1 MLYTNGR
8 KGDVRLNSS
17 ETLEKKTVFYKVK
30 NTVGKHWASYL
41 GLLPFFSLLIVF
53 VVIPIITG
61 IYRSFTDWSMSSRNE
76 INFVGLENYKYLL
89 AGEGTTS
96 KRFIRALGNMAIY
109 VPITVFISIGIALIL
124 ALIVTQL
131 QDRLYK
137 FFRSV
142 YYIPTVIP
150 VFLCVAIWQW
160 FMTTDTGIV
169 SSLLAKIGIGAGV
182 TWAETKGY
190 ALAEVIIIDVW
201 NMIGFNFLIILAGMK
216 DISPELYEAADIDG
230 ASTVQK
236 MKNITIPLLEP
247 VLFFVITYAFICAI
261 QVYDIPWILSGYDD
275 MNAVGGPD
283 QVMLFPVMEMVR
295 NVYNG
300 GAYGLGRAC
309 AMGVMLMLIIMVIT
323 AIQFKGRK
331 KN

>member
-1 MLYTNGR
+1 MNYT
-8 KGDVRLNSS
+8 
-17 ETLEKKTVFYKVK
+17 ETLEKKPVFHRLKIAIR
-30 NTVGKHWASYL
+30 KHWASYL
-41 GLLPFFSLLIVF
+41 GLLPFFALLIVF
-53 VVIPIITG
+53 VVVPIITG
-61 IYRSFTDWSMSSRNE
+61 IWRSFTDWSMSSRNE
-76 INFVGLENYKYLL
+76 IHFVGLENYKYLL

-96 KRFIRALGNMAIY
+96 KRFIKSLGNMAIY
-109 VPITVFISIGIALIL
+109 VPVTVLVGISISLIL

-131 QDRLYK
+131 NEKLYK

-142 YYIPTVIP
+142 YYVPTVIP

-160 FMTTDTGIV
+160 FMTTDTGLV
-169 SSLLAKIGIGAGV
+169 ASLLAKLGIGAGV
-182 TWAETKGY
+182 TWAETRGY

-230 ASTVQK
+230 ASTLQK

-247 VLFFVITYAFICAI
+247 VLFFVITYAFISAI

-300 GAYGLGRAC
+300 GASGLGRAC
-309 AMGVMLMLIIMVIT
+309 AMGVLLMIIIMVIT

>member
-1 MLYTNGR
+1 MSNT
-8 KGDVRLNSS
+8 
-17 ETLEKKTVFYKVK
+17 ETLENKPVLHKLKHSIR
-30 NTVGKHWASYL
+30 KHWVSYL
-41 GLLPFFSLLIVF
+41 GLLPFFALLTVF
-53 VVIPIITG
+53 VVVPIITG
-61 IYRSFTDWSMSSRNE
+61 IWRSFTDWSMSSRSE
-76 INFVGLENYKYLL
+76 IHFVGFDNYKYLL

-96 KRFIRALGNMAIY
+96 KRFIKSLGNMAIY
-109 VPITVFISIGIALIL
+109 VPITVLIGIGISLIL

-131 QDRLYK
+131 HDRLYK
-137 FFRSV
+137 FFRGV
-142 YYIPTVIP
+142 YYVPTVIP

-169 SSLLAKIGIGAGV
+169 ASLLAKLGIGAGV

-230 ASTVQK
+230 ASTIQK

-247 VLFFVITYAFICAI
+247 VLFFVITYAFISAI

-300 GAYGLGRAC
+300 GASGLGRAC
-309 AMGVMLMLIIMVIT
+309 AMGVMLMVVIMVIT
-323 AIQFKGRK
+323 AIQFKARK

>member
-1 MLYTNGR
+1 MHDTEVIR
-8 KGDVRLNSS
+8 K
-17 ETLEKKTVFYKVK
+17 K
-30 NTVGKHWASYL
+30 NTAYRLKTATKKNWASYI
-41 GLLPFFSLLIVF
+41 GLLPFFALLIVF
-53 VVIPIITG
+53 VVIPIVTG
-61 IYRSFTDWSMSSRNE
+61 IYRSFTDLAMSSRDE
-76 INFVGLENYKYLL
+76 INFVGLENYEYLL

-96 KRFIRALGNMAIY
+96 KRFLKSLVNMAIY
-109 VPITVFISIGIALIL
+109 VPITVVLGIGLSLIL

-131 QDRLYK
+131 SDRLYR
-137 FFRSV
+137 FYRSV

-150 VFLCVAIWQW
+150 LFLCVAIWQW
-160 FMTTDTGIV
+160 FMTTDTGV
-169 SSLLAKIGIGAGV
+169 VASFLAKLGIGEGV
-182 TWAETKGY
+182 AWAETSGY

-201 NMIGFNFLIILAGMK
+201 NMTGFNFLIILAGIK

-230 ASTVQK
+230 ATTFQK
-236 MKNITIPLLEP
+236 MKNITIPMLEP

-300 GAYGLGRAC
+300 GASGLGRAC
-309 AMGVMLMLIIMVIT
+309 AMGVMLMVVIMIIT

>member
-1 MLYTNGR
+1 MN
-8 KGDVRLNSS
+8 NC
-17 ETLEKKTVFYKVK
+17 ETLERKTVFQKIK
-30 NTVGKHWASYL
+30 NTVRKHWTSYL
-41 GLLPFFSLLIVF
+41 GLLPFFALLVIF
-53 VVIPIITG
+53 IVIPIITG

-96 KRFIRALGNMAIY
+96 KRFIKSLGNMAIY
-109 VPITVFISIGIALIL
+109 VPITVVISIGIALVL

-131 QDRLYK
+131 NDKLYK
-137 FFRSV
+137 FYRSV
-142 YYIPTVIP
+142 YYVPTVIP

-160 FMTTDTGIV
+160 FMTTDTGLV
-169 SSLLAKIGIGAGV
+169 TSLLSKIGIGAGV

-230 ASTVQK
+230 ATTIQK
-236 MKNITIPLLEP
+236 MKNITIPMLEP

-309 AMGVMLMLIIMVIT
+309 AMGVLLMLIIMVIT
-323 AIQFKGRK
+323 AIQSKGRK

>member
-1 MLYTNGR
+1 MN
-8 KGDVRLNSS
+8 NC
-17 ETLEKKTVFYKVK
+17 ETLERKTVFQKIK
-30 NTVGKHWASYL
+30 NTVRKHWTSYL
-41 GLLPFFSLLIVF
+41 GLLPFFALLVIF
-53 VVIPIITG
+53 IVIPIITG

-96 KRFIRALGNMAIY
+96 KRFIKSLGNMAIY
-109 VPITVFISIGIALIL
+109 VPITVVISIGIALVL

-131 QDRLYK
+131 NDKLYK
-137 FFRSV
+137 FYRSV
-142 YYIPTVIP
+142 YYVPTVIP

-160 FMTTDTGIV
+160 FMTTDTGLV
-169 SSLLAKIGIGAGV
+169 TSLLSKIGIGAGV
-182 TWAETKGY
+182 SWAETKGY

-230 ASTVQK
+230 ATTIQK
-236 MKNITIPLLEP
+236 MKNITIPMLEP

-309 AMGVMLMLIIMVIT
+309 AMGVLLMLIIMVIT

>member
-1 MLYTNGR
+1 MN
-8 KGDVRLNSS
+8 NC
-17 ETLEKKTVFYKVK
+17 ETLERKTVFQKIK
-30 NTVGKHWASYL
+30 NTVRKHWTSYL
-41 GLLPFFSLLIVF
+41 GLLPFFALLVIF
-53 VVIPIITG
+53 IVIPIITG

-96 KRFIRALGNMAIY
+96 KRFIKSLGNMAIY
-109 VPITVFISIGIALIL
+109 VPITVVISIGIALVL

-131 QDRLYK
+131 NDKLYK
-137 FFRSV
+137 FYRSV
-142 YYIPTVIP
+142 YYVPTVIP

-160 FMTTDTGIV
+160 FMTTDTGLV
-169 SSLLAKIGIGAGV
+169 TSLLSQIGIGAGV

-230 ASTVQK
+230 ATTIQK
-236 MKNITIPLLEP
+236 MKNITIPMLEP

-309 AMGVMLMLIIMVIT
+309 AMGVLLMLIIMVIT

>member
-1 MLYTNGR
+1 MN
-8 KGDVRLNSS
+8 NC
-17 ETLEKKTVFYKVK
+17 ETLERKTVFQKIK
-30 NTVGKHWASYL
+30 NTVRKHWTSYL
-41 GLLPFFSLLIVF
+41 GLLPFFALLVIF
-53 VVIPIITG
+53 LVIPIITG

-96 KRFIRALGNMAIY
+96 KRFIKSLGNMAIY
-109 VPITVFISIGIALIL
+109 VPITVVISIGIALVL

-131 QDRLYK
+131 NDKLYK
-137 FFRSV
+137 FYRSV
-142 YYIPTVIP
+142 YYVPTVIP

-160 FMTTDTGIV
+160 FMTTDTGLV
-169 SSLLAKIGIGAGV
+169 TSLLSKIGIGAGV

-230 ASTVQK
+230 ATTIQK
-236 MKNITIPLLEP
+236 MKNITIPMLEP

-309 AMGVMLMLIIMVIT
+309 AMGVLLMLIIMVIT

>member
-1 MLYTNGR
+1 MN
-8 KGDVRLNSS
+8 NC
-17 ETLEKKTVFYKVK
+17 ETLERKTVFQKIK
-30 NTVGKHWASYL
+30 NTVRKHWTSYL
-41 GLLPFFSLLIVF
+41 GLLPFFALLVIF
-53 VVIPIITG
+53 IVIPIITG

-89 AGEGTTS
+89 GGEGTTS
-96 KRFIRALGNMAIY
+96 KRFIKSLGNMAIY
-109 VPITVFISIGIALIL
+109 VPITVVISIGIALVL

-131 QDRLYK
+131 NDKLYK
-137 FFRSV
+137 FYRSV
-142 YYIPTVIP
+142 YYVPTVIP

-160 FMTTDTGIV
+160 FMTTDTGLV
-169 SSLLAKIGIGAGV
+169 TSLLSKIGIGAGV

-230 ASTVQK
+230 ATTIQK
-236 MKNITIPLLEP
+236 MKNITIPMLEP

-309 AMGVMLMLIIMVIT
+309 AMGVLLMLIIMVIT

>member
-1 MLYTNGR
+1 MDNI
-8 KGDVRLNSS
+8 
-17 ETLEKKTVFYKVK
+17 ETLEKKSFFARFKLSLSR
-30 NTVGKHWASYL
+30 HLPSYI
-41 GLLPFFSLLIVF
+41 GLLPFFALLIVF
-53 VVIPIITG
+53 VVVPIITG
-61 IYRSFTDWSMSSRNE
+61 IWRSFTDWSMSSRSE
-76 INFVGLENYKYLL
+76 INFVALENYKYLL

-96 KRFIRALGNMAIY
+96 KRFLKSLVNMAIY
-109 VPITVFISIGIALIL
+109 VPITVVVGIGISLIL

-131 QDRLYK
+131 KDRLYR
-137 FFRSV
+137 FYRSV

-169 SSLLAKIGIGAGV
+169 ASLLAKLGIGEGV
-182 TWAETKGY
+182 TWAETAGY

-216 DISPELYEAADIDG
+216 DISPELYEAAEIDG
-230 ASTVQK
+230 ASTLQK

-300 GAYGLGRAC
+300 SASGLGRAC
-309 AMGVMLMLIIMVIT
+309 AMGVMLMLVIMTIT

>member
-1 MLYTNGR
+1 M
-8 KGDVRLNSS
+8 
-17 ETLEKKTVFYKVK
+17 
-30 NTVGKHWASYL
+30 
-41 GLLPFFSLLIVF
+41 
-53 VVIPIITG
+53 
-61 IYRSFTDWSMSSRNE
+61 
-76 INFVGLENYKYLL
+76 
-89 AGEGTTS
+89 
-96 KRFIRALGNMAIY
+96 
-109 VPITVFISIGIALIL
+109 
-124 ALIVTQL
+124 
-131 QDRLYK
+131 
-137 FFRSV
+137 
-142 YYIPTVIP
+142 
-150 VFLCVAIWQW
+150 
-160 FMTTDTGIV
+160 
-169 SSLLAKIGIGAGV
+169 

-230 ASTVQK
+230 ATTIQK
-236 MKNITIPLLEP
+236 MKNITIPMLEP

-261 QVYDIPWILSGYDD
+261 KVYDIPWILSGYDD

-309 AMGVMLMLIIMVIT
+309 AMGVLLMLIIMVIT

>member
-1 MLYTNGR
+1 MNNT
-8 KGDVRLNSS
+8 
-17 ETLEKKTVFYKVK
+17 ETLEKKPILHRLK
-30 NTVGKHWASYL
+30 NTIRKHWTSYL
-41 GLLPFFSLLIVF
+41 GLLPFFALLIVF
-53 VVIPIITG
+53 VVVPIITG
-61 IYRSFTDWSMSSRNE
+61 IWRSFTDWSMSSRSE
-76 INFVGLENYKYLL
+76 IHFVGLENYKYLL

-96 KRFIRALGNMAIY
+96 KRFIRSLGNMAIY
-109 VPITVFISIGIALIL
+109 VPITVFVGISISLIL

-131 QDRLYK
+131 NDRLYR

-169 SSLLAKIGIGAGV
+169 ASLLSKLGIGAGV
-182 TWAETKGY
+182 AWAETKGF

-230 ASTVQK
+230 ASTIQK

-247 VLFFVITYAFICAI
+247 VLFFVITYAFISAI

-300 GAYGLGRAC
+300 GASGLGRAC
-309 AMGVMLMLIIMVIT
+309 AMGVMLMAIIMVIT

>member
-1 MLYTNGR
+1 MN
-8 KGDVRLNSS
+8 NC
-17 ETLEKKTVFYKVK
+17 ETLERKTVFQKIK
-30 NTVGKHWASYL
+30 NTVRKHWTSYL
-41 GLLPFFSLLIVF
+41 GLLPFFALLVIF
-53 VVIPIITG
+53 IVIPIITG

-96 KRFIRALGNMAIY
+96 KRFIKSLGNMAIY
-109 VPITVFISIGIALIL
+109 VPITVVISIGIALVL

-131 QDRLYK
+131 NDKLYK
-137 FFRSV
+137 FYRSV
-142 YYIPTVIP
+142 YYVPTVIP

-160 FMTTDTGIV
+160 FMTTDTGLV
-169 SSLLAKIGIGAGV
+169 TSLLSKIGIGAGV

-230 ASTVQK
+230 ATTIQK
-236 MKNITIPLLEP
+236 MKNITIPMLEP

-309 AMGVMLMLIIMVIT
+309 AMGVLLMLIIMVIT